1 MSAACLRVIKKLR
14 VFRVFKVFR
23 EKNNQLTRAATLIAL
38 TNKITNIMRKNYCQ
52 PATEIAGVVMESQL
66 LAGSPAAPAGA
77 PGVNGVRSGY
87 GTEAIEE
94 TWG

>member
-1 MSAACLRVIKKLR
+1 MKKSY
-14 VFRVFKVFR
+14 F
-23 EKNNQLTRAATLIAL
+23 
-38 TNKITNIMRKNYCQ
+38 Q